1 MALLH
6 LGAFKDFWAHGAQVF
21 TNKNFGAGREHTTSD
36 NPHIQNLGC
45 MGHISGKFHNHVGVR
60 NYDQPLETSDHVTCL
75 SRQDEVGGPA
85 EV

>member
-36 NPHIQNLGC
+36 NPHIQNLGWD
-45 MGHISGKFHNHVGVR
+45 IFLANSHNHVGVR
-60 NYDQPLETSDHVTCL
+60 NNDQPLEKI
-75 SRQDEVGGPA
+75 
-85 EV
+85 